1 VVHFVPFDGSR
12 LAESALLRA
21 AAYADLVDTPVHA
34 HVVIPRGNAE
44 YAREHGWLDRG
55 ADFDIETVVV
65 NVREAV
71 TDLVPAAAFDYDVVN
86 RHAPRGVV
94 AKKLRESAIA
104 EGATVVFVGSE
115 NAGRVVGPMTTV
127 GSSVVADD
135 RYDVHIVRQELPRQ
149 PREGDGRAA
158 RSRRSDFWLP

>member
-1 VVHFVPFDGSR
+1 MVHFVPFDGSR

-21 AAYADLVDTPVHA
+21 AGYADLVDTPVHA
-34 HVVIPRGNAE
+34 HVVIPQGNTE
-44 YAREHGWLDRG
+44 YAREHGWLDYG
-55 ADFDIETVVV
+55 DDFDIETVVV

-71 TDLVPAAAFDYDVVN
+71 TDLVPAAGFDYDVVN

-94 AKKLRESAIA
+94 ARTLREAAIA
-104 EGATVVFVGSE
+104 EDATVVFVGSE

-135 RYDVHIVRQELPRQ
+135 RYDVHIVRQELPHQ
-149 PREGDGRAA
+149 PPEGDGRGA